1 MAHFSDIRIPLSR
14 IQPVDDISPNLK
26 RSIIISHQKLPKDF
40 FPQKF
45 SLKREFSITNPR
57 TNLLS
62 QKIPRNFS
70 NIESNPETSRRESM
84 TARENRVEKEED
96 LILGIIS
103 ASKEI
108 KRVIRKHSVELRRK
122 ENEMMELL
130 PKFLHKKSIQRD
142 LELPPLLLKKGL
154 TLAV

>member
-1 MAHFSDIRIPLSR
+1 
-14 IQPVDDISPNLK
+14 
-26 RSIIISHQKLPKDF
+26 
-40 FPQKF
+40 
-45 SLKREFSITNPR
+45 
-57 TNLLS
+57 
-62 QKIPRNFS
+62 
-70 NIESNPETSRRESM
+70 M

-142 LELPPLLLKKGL
+142 VELPPLLLKKGL